1 MSSVTTAQQFIREQE
16 QLEAEARELLPF
28 KADLCTQDYDKKEI
42 GKPLRQAI
50 YLCKTCGFD
59 KGICV
64 GCSIICHSGE
74 ALVDASSLS
83 LTEICRPRPARTL
96 P

>member
-1 MSSVTTAQQFIREQE
+1 MSSEITPSVTTAQEYIKQQE

-28 KADLCTQDYDKKEI
+28 KADLCTQDYDKNET
-42 GKPLRQAI
+42 GKPLRQAV

-64 GCSIICHSGE
+64 GCSIICHSG
-74 ALVDASSLS
+74 A
-83 LTEICRPRPARTL
+83 
-96 P
+96 